1 MAIDEKYL
9 DDLLKSIT
17 ENEEEPRTMDDAMR
31 EMASLSET
39 EVDGAN
45 ENWANDLDNF
55 FSQPQDLEYEDSVA
69 LDDYAEEVLPE
80 MTPDLEE
87 DVDLEEMELLKEIA
101 EAGFDYE
108 HASLNSP
115 SEDNVT
121 DDEMED
127 EVDADVDIS
136 EMMDSLGVGNDDL
149 DEINGLLSNVDESA
163 SVDEDILALLEG
175 MEGSEDIEDAEDPFN
190 LFDEEI
196 LEAVK
201 EQEPFNEQ
209 VQIQEK
215 EPDPE
220 PEVKE
225 KKEKKAKKSKKE
237 KPEKA
242 PKSEKKFGIK
252 GRKKRAALDAD
263 LAEESAENEEIA
275 VSPMEVA
282 AEEVEP
288 GIAAYEE
295 SEEIENIKTKDEI
308 KEKKVKKE
316 KKPGFLAGFFA
327 ALFQEEEDED
337 TAAEE
342 NKKLLKEIGDEDK
355 KGKKGKKK
363 KGGADDP
370 AKADKKQKKPKKEKA
385 PKKPKEKKPKEKK
398 PAENVKE
405 RSKPLGKKTWFVVIA
420 FCGTLLASIVLLSV
434 FLPEYADKRAAQNAF
449 YSGDY
454 ETAYTLLYG
463 KKLSD
468 DDMLMFHKAETIRT
482 MERRLESYNNKLALN
497 QELEAVDTLLKAVSC
512 YQLLTEA
519 DEYGV
524 RSEVDAVY
532 QQIVSLLE
540 NNYGITPQEAM
551 EMISY
556 DEQAYTRRLHT
567 AVYGTDF
574 TDPEDG
580 ADEASDQSEDVLP
593 EVLPAQDVLPEE
605 EEFIDN

>member
-17 ENEEEPRTMDDAMR
+17 ENEDEPRTMDDAMR
-31 EMASLSET
+31 EMASLSEA

-45 ENWANDLDNF
+45 ENWANDLDDF
-55 FSQPQDLEYEDSVA
+55 FSQPQDLGYEDSVA
-69 LDDYAEEVLPE
+69 LDDFAEEVLPE

-87 DVDLEEMELLKEIA
+87 NVNLEEMELLKEIA

-108 HASLNSP
+108 HASLDSP
-115 SEDNVT
+115 SEDNGT
-121 DDEMED
+121 DDETED

-175 MEGSEDIEDAEDPFN
+175 MEGSEEIEDAEDPFN

-201 EQEPFNEQ
+201 EQEPFNDQ
-209 VQIQEK
+209 VQIQEE
-215 EPDPE
+215 EPEPE
-220 PEVKE
+220 PEV
-225 KKEKKAKKSKKE
+225 KEKKAKKSKKE

-242 PKSEKKFGIK
+242 PKSEKKFRLK
-252 GRKKRAALDAD
+252 GRKKRAAEDVYP
-263 LAEESAENEEIA
+263 AEESAENEEIA
-275 VSPMEVA
+275 ASPMEVA
-282 AEEVEP
+282 VEEVEP

-295 SEEIENIKTKDEI
+295 SEEIANIRTKDEV

-363 KGGADDP
+363 KGSADDS

-398 PAENVKE
+398 PAEDTKE
-405 RSKPLGKKTWFVVIA
+405 RSKPLGKKTWFVIIA

-434 FLPEYADKRAAQNAF
+434 FLPEYADKKAAQNAF

-512 YQLLTEA
+512 YQLLTGA

-540 NNYGITPQEAM
+540 NNYGITAQEAM
-551 EMISY
+551 EVISY

-574 TDPEDG
+574 TDPDDE
-580 ADEASDQSEDVLP
+580 ADEASDQSEDAVP

-605 EEFIDN
+605 EEFMDN

>member
-17 ENEEEPRTMDDAMR
+17 ENEDEPRTMDDAMR
-31 EMASLSET
+31 EMASLSEA

-45 ENWANDLDNF
+45 ENWANDLDDF
-55 FSQPQDLEYEDSVA
+55 FSQPQDLGYEDSVA
-69 LDDYAEEVLPE
+69 LDDFAEEVLPE

-87 DVDLEEMELLKEIA
+87 NVNLEEMELLKEIA

-108 HASLNSP
+108 HASLDSP
-115 SEDNVT
+115 SEDNGT
-121 DDEMED
+121 DDETED
-127 EVDADVDIS
+127 EVDADV
-136 EMMDSLGVGNDDL
+136 DSLGVGNDDL

-175 MEGSEDIEDAEDPFN
+175 MEGSEEIEDAEDPFN

-201 EQEPFNEQ
+201 EQEPFNDQ
-209 VQIQEK
+209 VQIQEE
-215 EPDPE
+215 EPEPE
-220 PEVKE
+220 PEV
-225 KKEKKAKKSKKE
+225 KEKKAKKSKKE

-242 PKSEKKFGIK
+242 PKSEKKFRLK
-252 GRKKRAALDAD
+252 GRKKRAAEDVD
-263 LAEESAENEEIA
+263 PAEESAENEEIA
-275 VSPMEVA
+275 ASPMEVA
-282 AEEVEP
+282 VEEVEP

-295 SEEIENIKTKDEI
+295 SEEIANIRTKDEV

-363 KGGADDP
+363 KGSADDS

-398 PAENVKE
+398 PAEDTKE
-405 RSKPLGKKTWFVVIA
+405 RSKPLGKKTWFVIIA

-434 FLPEYADKRAAQNAF
+434 FLPEYADEKAAQNAF

-512 YQLLTEA
+512 YQLLTGA

-540 NNYGITPQEAM
+540 NNYGITAQEAM
-551 EMISY
+551 EVISY

-574 TDPEDG
+574 TDPDDE
-580 ADEASDQSEDVLP
+580 ADEASDQSEDAVP

-605 EEFIDN
+605 EEFMDN

>member
-108 HASLNSP
+108 HASLDSP

-225 KKEKKAKKSKKE
+225 KKAKKSKKE

-242 PKSEKKFGIK
+242 PKSEKKFKIK

-385 PKKPKEKKPKEKK
+385 PKKPKEKK

>member
-17 ENEEEPRTMDDAMR
+17 ENEDEPRTMDDAMR
-31 EMASLSET
+31 EMASLSEA

-45 ENWANDLDNF
+45 ENWANDLDDF
-55 FSQPQDLEYEDSVA
+55 FSQPQDLGYEDSVA
-69 LDDYAEEVLPE
+69 LDDFAEEVLPE

-87 DVDLEEMELLKEIA
+87 NVNLEEMELLKEIA

-108 HASLNSP
+108 HASLDSP
-115 SEDNVT
+115 SEDNGT
-121 DDEMED
+121 DDETED

-175 MEGSEDIEDAEDPFN
+175 MEGSEEIEDAEDPFN

-201 EQEPFNEQ
+201 EQEPFNDQ
-209 VQIQEK
+209 VQIQE
-215 EPDPE
+215 EEPE
-220 PEVKE
+220 PETEV
-225 KKEKKAKKSKKE
+225 KEKKAKKSKKE

-242 PKSEKKFGIK
+242 PKSEKKFRLK
-252 GRKKRAALDAD
+252 GRKKRAAEDVD
-263 LAEESAENEEIA
+263 PAEESAENEEIA
-275 VSPMEVA
+275 ASPMEVA
-282 AEEVEP
+282 VEEVEP

-295 SEEIENIKTKDEI
+295 SEEIANIRTKDEV

-363 KGGADDP
+363 KGSADDS

-398 PAENVKE
+398 PAEDTKE
-405 RSKPLGKKTWFVVIA
+405 RSKPLGKKTWFVIIA

-434 FLPEYADKRAAQNAF
+434 FLPEYADKKAAQNAF

-540 NNYGITPQEAM
+540 NNYGITAQEAM
-551 EMISY
+551 EVISY

-574 TDPEDG
+574 TDPDDE
-580 ADEASDQSEDVLP
+580 ADEASDQSEDAVP

-605 EEFIDN
+605 EEFMDN

>member
-17 ENEEEPRTMDDAMR
+17 ENEDEPRTMDDAMR
-31 EMASLSET
+31 EMASLSEA

-45 ENWANDLDNF
+45 ENWANDLDDF
-55 FSQPQDLEYEDSVA
+55 FSQPQDLGYEASVA
-69 LDDYAEEVLPE
+69 LDDFAEEVLPE

-87 DVDLEEMELLKEIA
+87 NVNLEEMELLKEIA

-108 HASLNSP
+108 HASLDSP
-115 SEDNVT
+115 SEDNGT
-121 DDEMED
+121 DDETED
-127 EVDADVDIS
+127 EVDADV
-136 EMMDSLGVGNDDL
+136 DSLGVGNDDL

-175 MEGSEDIEDAEDPFN
+175 MEGSEEIEDAEDPFN

-201 EQEPFNEQ
+201 EQEPFNDQ
-209 VQIQEK
+209 VQIQEE
-215 EPDPE
+215 EPEPE
-220 PEVKE
+220 PEV
-225 KKEKKAKKSKKE
+225 KEKKAKKSKKE

-242 PKSEKKFGIK
+242 PKSEKKFRLK
-252 GRKKRAALDAD
+252 GRKKRAAEDVD
-263 LAEESAENEEIA
+263 PAEESAENEEIA
-275 VSPMEVA
+275 ASPMEVA
-282 AEEVEP
+282 VEEVEP

-295 SEEIENIKTKDEI
+295 SEEIANIRTKDEV

-363 KGGADDP
+363 KGSADDS

-398 PAENVKE
+398 PAEDTKE
-405 RSKPLGKKTWFVVIA
+405 RSKPLGKKTWFVIIA

-434 FLPEYADKRAAQNAF
+434 FLPEYADKKAAQNAF

-512 YQLLTEA
+512 YQLLTGA

-540 NNYGITPQEAM
+540 NNYGITAQEAM
-551 EMISY
+551 EVISY

-574 TDPEDG
+574 TDPDDE
-580 ADEASDQSEDVLP
+580 ADEASDQSEDAVP

-605 EEFIDN
+605 EEFMDN

>member
-1 MAIDEKYL
+1 M
-9 DDLLKSIT
+9 
-17 ENEEEPRTMDDAMR
+17 
-31 EMASLSET
+31 
-39 EVDGAN
+39 
-45 ENWANDLDNF
+45 
-55 FSQPQDLEYEDSVA
+55 
-69 LDDYAEEVLPE
+69 
-80 MTPDLEE
+80 
-87 DVDLEEMELLKEIA
+87 
-101 EAGFDYE
+101 
-108 HASLNSP
+108 
-115 SEDNVT
+115 
-121 DDEMED
+121 
-127 EVDADVDIS
+127 
-136 EMMDSLGVGNDDL
+136 
-149 DEINGLLSNVDESA
+149 
-163 SVDEDILALLEG
+163 
-175 MEGSEDIEDAEDPFN
+175 
-190 LFDEEI
+190 
-196 LEAVK
+196 
-201 EQEPFNEQ
+201 
-209 VQIQEK
+209 
-215 EPDPE
+215 
-220 PEVKE
+220 
-225 KKEKKAKKSKKE
+225 KEKKAKKSKKE

-242 PKSEKKFGIK
+242 PKSEKKFRLK
-252 GRKKRAALDAD
+252 GRKKRAAEDVD
-263 LAEESAENEEIA
+263 PAEESAENEEIA
-275 VSPMEVA
+275 ASPMEVA
-282 AEEVEP
+282 VEEVEP

-295 SEEIENIKTKDEI
+295 SEEIANIRTKDEV

-363 KGGADDP
+363 KGSADDS

-398 PAENVKE
+398 PAEDTKE
-405 RSKPLGKKTWFVVIA
+405 RSKPLGKKTWFVIIA

-434 FLPEYADKRAAQNAF
+434 FLPEYADKKAAQNAF

-512 YQLLTEA
+512 YQLLTGA

-540 NNYGITPQEAM
+540 NNYGITAQEAM
-551 EMISY
+551 EVISY

-574 TDPEDG
+574 TDPDDE
-580 ADEASDQSEDVLP
+580 ADEASDQSEDAVP

-605 EEFIDN
+605 EEFMDN

>member
-17 ENEEEPRTMDDAMR
+17 ENEDEPRTMDDAMR
-31 EMASLSET
+31 EMASLSEA

-45 ENWANDLDNF
+45 ENWANDLDDF
-55 FSQPQDLEYEDSVA
+55 FSQPQDLGYEDSVA
-69 LDDYAEEVLPE
+69 LDDFAEEVLPE

-87 DVDLEEMELLKEIA
+87 NVNLEEMELLKEIA

-108 HASLNSP
+108 HASLDSP
-115 SEDNVT
+115 SEDNGT
-121 DDEMED
+121 DDETED

-175 MEGSEDIEDAEDPFN
+175 MEGSEEIEDAEDPFN

-201 EQEPFNEQ
+201 EQEPFNDQ
-209 VQIQEK
+209 VQIQEE
-215 EPDPE
+215 EPEPE
-220 PEVKE
+220 PEV
-225 KKEKKAKKSKKE
+225 KEKKAKKSKKE

-242 PKSEKKFGIK
+242 PKSEKKFRLK
-252 GRKKRAALDAD
+252 GRKKRAAEDVD
-263 LAEESAENEEIA
+263 PAEESAENEEIA
-275 VSPMEVA
+275 ASPMEVA
-282 AEEVEP
+282 VEEVEP

-295 SEEIENIKTKDEI
+295 SEEIANIRTKDEV

-363 KGGADDP
+363 KGSADDS

-398 PAENVKE
+398 PAEDTKE
-405 RSKPLGKKTWFVVIA
+405 RSKPLGKKTWFVIIA

-434 FLPEYADKRAAQNAF
+434 FLPEYADKKAAQNAF

-512 YQLLTEA
+512 YQLLAGA

-540 NNYGITPQEAM
+540 NNYGITAQEAM
-551 EMISY
+551 EVISY

-574 TDPEDG
+574 TDPDDE
-580 ADEASDQSEDVLP
+580 ADEASDQSEDAVP

-605 EEFIDN
+605 EEFMDN

>member
-1 MAIDEKYL
+1 M
-9 DDLLKSIT
+9 
-17 ENEEEPRTMDDAMR
+17 
-31 EMASLSET
+31 
-39 EVDGAN
+39 
-45 ENWANDLDNF
+45 
-55 FSQPQDLEYEDSVA
+55 
-69 LDDYAEEVLPE
+69 
-80 MTPDLEE
+80 
-87 DVDLEEMELLKEIA
+87 
-101 EAGFDYE
+101 
-108 HASLNSP
+108 
-115 SEDNVT
+115 
-121 DDEMED
+121 
-127 EVDADVDIS
+127 
-136 EMMDSLGVGNDDL
+136 
-149 DEINGLLSNVDESA
+149 
-163 SVDEDILALLEG
+163 
-175 MEGSEDIEDAEDPFN
+175 
-190 LFDEEI
+190 
-196 LEAVK
+196 
-201 EQEPFNEQ
+201 
-209 VQIQEK
+209 
-215 EPDPE
+215 
-220 PEVKE
+220 
-225 KKEKKAKKSKKE
+225 
-237 KPEKA
+237 
-242 PKSEKKFGIK
+242 
-252 GRKKRAALDAD
+252 
-263 LAEESAENEEIA
+263 
-275 VSPMEVA
+275 
-282 AEEVEP
+282 
-288 GIAAYEE
+288 
-295 SEEIENIKTKDEI
+295 
-308 KEKKVKKE
+308 KKE

-363 KGGADDP
+363 KGSADDS

-398 PAENVKE
+398 PAEDTKE
-405 RSKPLGKKTWFVVIA
+405 RSKPLGKKTWFVIIA

-434 FLPEYADKRAAQNAF
+434 FLPEYADKKAAQNAF

-540 NNYGITPQEAM
+540 NNYGITAQEAM
-551 EMISY
+551 EVISY

-574 TDPEDG
+574 TDLDDE
-580 ADEASDQSEDVLP
+580 ADEASDQSEDAVP

-605 EEFIDN
+605 EEFMDN